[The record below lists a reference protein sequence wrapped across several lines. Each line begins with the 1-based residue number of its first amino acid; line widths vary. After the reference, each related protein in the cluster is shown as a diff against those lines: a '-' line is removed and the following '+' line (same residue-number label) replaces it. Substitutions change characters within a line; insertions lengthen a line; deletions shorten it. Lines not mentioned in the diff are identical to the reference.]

1 MLKIIGCTVGNECV
15 GTARRQLY
23 LVRTLQ
29 VFFCKNRKNY
39 HYDEDGTIFF
49 LAYMI
54 LFNVII
60 IVVNEECK
68 IVYPSANEKHTEYI
82 LDLVKKGGHEYQI
95 IRLMH
100 LTNVNHYDL
109 LQCNRGIGNLN
120 NFDLHKCLV

>member
-1 MLKIIGCTVGNECV
+1 
-15 GTARRQLY
+15 
-23 LVRTLQ
+23 
-29 VFFCKNRKNY
+29 
-39 HYDEDGTIFF
+39 
-49 LAYMI
+49 MI